1 MAVKKSELY
10 SSIWKSCDEL
20 RGSMDAS
27 QYKDYVLSLLFVK
40 YVSDRYSGPAS
51 LLDVPAG
58 GSFADLV
65 KLKGDPEIGDKINK
79 VIAKLAKANGL
90 EDVIISKDADF
101 NNPAKLGSG
110 KEMVDRLSNLISIFD
125 DPRLNFSTNVAD
137 GDDLLGDAYEYLM
150 RHFAT
155 ESGKS
160 KGQFYTPSEVSRI
173 MAKAIGVDKATSA
186 KQTIYDPACG
196 SGSLLLKAHAAAK
209 SGSGFDLAVYGQE
222 MDNATA
228 ALSRMN
234 MILHNCPTAEIAP
247 NYSTL
252 SSPAFKDE
260 KDSTKLK
267 TFDFIVANPPFSVK
281 TWSNGFDSAND
292 LYNRFE
298 YGLPPKKNGDYAFL
312 LHILTSLKSTG
323 KAAVVL
329 PHGVLSRSGSE
340 GSIRKELV
348 NRGVIKSI
356 IGLPTNLFYGTGISA
371 VIIILDKEGAS
382 TRQNILMIDASKG
395 FQKDGPKNRLR
406 DRDIHKIVDTLAQ
419 QSALRGYSRVVPIS
433 EVSDAKN
440 DFNLNLPRY
449 IDSSEVEDIQDLSAH
464 ILGGIPN
471 ADIDALGQYFTVMPN
486 LRSALFEPFNRD
498 GYSQLKIEPN
508 QVLETIF
515 SDKQYIK
522 FIKDS
527 ETNFSRWLEKFSS
540 KMLSLGAGSKPKL
553 LIEELS
559 EELLVTSSALP
570 LIDSYAIYQGL
581 MSYWSSTLQ
590 DDSFLI
596 ASVGWLEAAQL
607 HLATGSSAGV
617 DVISGKS
624 KFQSDLLPA
633 QILVDA
639 YLPDLRDQLVA
650 YENVGARLQAE
661 LDSNIEDHN
670 GDEAFLNEVLSDKGK
685 IVKKLLSKRISEISQ
700 DAEFSDEYGVLSKC
714 SEILEQLDLNSSKIK
729 SLAFELNEKLWV
741 IYKDLDEE
749 SIKNLTFLKWTSALT
764 AYIEEERLRISQ
776 NLIERISILIARYDE
791 VLDTVVNR
799 VETLKKVNR
808 LHLIDM
814 GVQAYDN

>member
-125 DPRLNFSTNVAD
+125 DSRLNFSTNVAD

-209 SGSGFDLAVYGQE
+209 AGSGFDLAVYGQE

-228 ALSRMN
+228 ALCRMN

-252 SSPAFKDE
+252 STPAFKDE
-260 KDSTKLK
+260 KVSTKLK

-281 TWSNGFDSAND
+281 TWSNGFDPAND

-298 YGLPPKKNGDYAFL
+298 YGIAPKKNGDYAFL

-329 PHGVLSRSGSE
+329 PHGVLFRGGSE
-340 GSIRKELV
+340 GAIRKELIA
-348 NRGVIKSI
+348 RGFIQAIV
-356 IGLPTNLFYGTGISA
+356 GLPANLFYGTGIPA
-371 VIIILDKEGAS
+371 VIIILDKEGAAAR
-382 TRQNILMIDASKG
+382 TGIFMVDASKG
-395 FQKDGPKNRLR
+395 FTKEGPKNRLR
-406 DRDIHKIVDTLAQ
+406 DRDTHKIIDTLEHQ
-419 QSALRGYSRVVPIS
+419 GELQGYSRFVPTS
-433 EVSDAKN
+433 EIKDPKN
-440 DFNLNLPRY
+440 DCNLNLPRY
-449 IDSSEVEDIQDLSAH
+449 IDSSEDEDIQDLSAH
-464 ILGGIPN
+464 IFGGIPN
-471 ADIDALGQYFTVMPN
+471 ADIDSLSDYFTIMPH
-486 LRSALFEPFNRD
+486 LRSTLFEPSPRD
-498 GYSQLKIEPN
+498 GYSLLKVAQEN
-508 QVLETIF
+508 VLETIY
-515 SDKQYIK
+515 SDKHYK
-522 FIKDS
+522 EFIKNA
-527 ETNFSRWLEKFSS
+527 ETNFQSWLAEFSS
-540 KMLSLGAGSKPKL
+540 KMMTLGIGSRPKL
-553 LIEELS
+553 MIEELS
-559 EELLVTSSALP
+559 EMLLVESSQLP
-570 LIDSYAIYQGL
+570 LVDPYAIYQGL
-581 MSYWSSTLQ
+581 MSYSASVLQ
-590 DDSFLI
+590 DDAFLI
-596 ASVGWLEAAQL
+596 ASQGWLEAAKLQL
-607 HLATGSSAGV
+607 VTESDGV
-617 DVISGKS
+617 DAISGKS
-624 KFQSDLLPA
+624 KFRSDLLPA
-633 QILVDA
+633 KILIDA
-639 YLPDLRDQLVA
+639 YLPELRDQLMA
-650 YENVGARLQAE
+650 YESEGANLQAE
-661 LDSNIEDHN
+661 LDSIIEEYS
-670 GDEAFLNEVLSDKGK
+670 GDEGLLNEVLSDKGK
-685 IVKKLLSKRISEISQ
+685 IVKKLLNKRIGEIAQ
-700 DAEFSDEYGVLSKC
+700 DAEYSDEFGLLSQC
-714 SEILEQLDLNSSKIK
+714 FAIQERLDLSSLRIK
-729 SLAFELNEKLWV
+729 EVKAELNNELLNT
-741 IYKDLDEE
+741 YKDLNEE
-749 SIKNLTFLKWTSALT
+749 KVKHLALIKWSSALT
-764 AYIEEERLRISQ
+764 EYIEEDRHRVSR
-776 NLIERISILIARYDE
+776 NLVERISTLGARYDE
-791 VLDTVVNR
+791 VLDILVGR
-799 VETLKKVNR
+799 VELLEKAIR
-808 LHLIDM
+808 LHLINM
-814 GVQAYDN
+814 GVRAL

>member
-125 DPRLNFSTNVAD
+125 DPRLNFSANVAD

-252 SSPAFKDE
+252 STPAFKDE

-329 PHGVLSRSGSE
+329 PHGVLFRGGNE
-340 GSIRKELV
+340 GAIRKELV
-348 NRGVIKSI
+348 SRGFIKAI
-356 IGLPTNLFYGTGISA
+356 VGLPANLFYGTGIPA
-371 VIIILDKEGAS
+371 AIIILDKEGSAS
-382 TRQNILMIDASKG
+382 REGIYMVDASKG
-395 FQKDGPKNRLR
+395 FIKDGPKNRLR
-406 DRDIHKIVDTLAQ
+406 DRDTHRIIDALEQ
-419 QSALRGYSRVVPIS
+419 QSDLSGYARLVPMS
-433 EVSDAKN
+433 EIINSKN

-449 IDSSEVEDIQDLSAH
+449 IDSSEIEDVQDLSAH
-464 ILGGIPN
+464 LFGGIPN
-471 ADIDALGQYFTVMPN
+471 ADIEHLGAFFKVMPS
-486 LRSALFEPFNRD
+486 LKADLFEPFSREGFSLLKVDPANVLDTIHANPEYKKFIEATKANFKNWLTEFGHEFVALGNGSRPKLIINKVSEALLD
-498 GYSQLKIEPN
+498 NSRELALLDPYSLY
-508 QVLETIF
+508 QVLM
-515 SDKQYIK
+515 
-522 FIKDS
+522 
-527 ETNFSRWLEKFSS
+527 N
-540 KMLSLGAGSKPKL
+540 
-553 LIEELS
+553 
-559 EELLVTSSALP
+559 
-570 LIDSYAIYQGL
+570 
-581 MSYWSSTLQ
+581 YWSSVLQ
-590 DDSFLI
+590 DDAFLI
-596 ASVGWLEAAQL
+596 ASVGWTEAAQL
-607 HLATGSSAGV
+607 HPVLDAASGV
-617 DVISGKS
+617 DATAGKT
-624 KFQSDLLPA
+624 KLRSDLLPA
-633 QILVDA
+633 RTLIDA
-639 YLPDLRDQLVA
+639 YLPELREALLA
-650 YENVGARLQAE
+650 AEAESMSLQGE
-661 LDSNIEDHN
+661 LDALVEEEG
-670 GDEAFLNEVLSDKGK
+670 GDEGLLNEVVSDKGK
-685 IVKKLLSKRISEISQ
+685 VLKKQLISRIKEISSDSEFADELAVLTQIDVIIEKLDAANIRIKIAKSELNDQLISRYKGLDEAAIKKLALIKWENALSDGVELERCRISQ
-700 DAEFSDEYGVLSKC
+700 DIA
-714 SEILEQLDLNSSKIK
+714 
-729 SLAFELNEKLWV
+729 A
-741 IYKDLDEE
+741 
-749 SIKNLTFLKWTSALT
+749 
-764 AYIEEERLRISQ
+764 RISLLGQ
-776 NLIERISILIARYDE
+776 RYDE
-791 VLDTVVNR
+791 VLS
-799 VETLKKVNR
+799 TLSQRAQKLDKKVSA
-808 LHLIDM
+808 HLSTM
-814 GVQAYDN
+814 GLVL